1 MRSAGK
7 LYPRRSGQPPAGE
20 LQDKGL
26 CGWRGRSVGTGRLRA
41 ASSVPSPGPGPLR
54 MSRGRVTS
62 ILTQGHLSLRPAS
75 LGGQCGELATLQG
88 LPAPCSHHPGCGL
101 GPGVSQAP
109 WARTEQRRW
118 PPRETESCGP
128 GLPRLGMTLPSTARL
143 SPGKAPGDSSWRLAV
158 PPPGPCFRSSS
169 ALPNSCPCSSR
180 ERWPPST
187 AGEVTPAL
195 MRRCSE
201 FQNLLA

>member
-1 MRSAGK
+1 MRLEGTVRRDRASPGGILCSITRAGPPAHVTGSGHQHPHARPP
-7 LYPRRSGQPPAGE
+7 LPAAGLPRRPVWGAGH
-20 LQDKGL
+20 
-26 CGWRGRSVGTGRLRA
+26 
-41 ASSVPSPGPGPLR
+41 
-54 MSRGRVTS
+54 TS
-62 ILTQGHLSLRPAS
+62 RPARP
-75 LGGQCGELATLQG
+75 L
-88 LPAPCSHHPGCGL
+88 LPPPGCGL

-118 PPRETESCGP
+118 PPQETESCGP